1 MTYWFIS
8 ISLCYV
14 SLFLPATRWDGQES
28 LKAPKE
34 EGINTG
40 DKETVQS
47 RRDTR
52 SVEVATLN
60 QGGAVAS
67 RSCGSRRCSALAQRQ
82 W

>member
-14 SLFLPATRWDGQES
+14 SLFFPERRWDGQES
-28 LKAPKE
+28 LKAPGE
-34 EGINTG
+34 EGINAG
-40 DKETVQS
+40 GRESIKNRQV
-47 RRDTR
+47 TR

-67 RSCGSRRCSALAQRQ
+67 HGCGS
-82 W
+82 